1 MYNNSKCVLDGW
13 LEMQFFKLHTARCTF
28 LTEEPSVEMHHSE
41 TVEAKTVIGDSLIQN
56 NTPSV
61 VRFLKY

>member
-1 MYNNSKCVLDGW
+1 
-13 LEMQFFKLHTARCTF
+13 MQFFKLHTARCTF